1 MAQTVREQTMIRTR
15 GNRRQKVVATMA
27 IVALSL
33 ATTGVSTAGA
43 AAKTS
48 APGTSTGIGAV
59 AHAKSAVG
67 TYEWFLHGGDQ
78 GQITLNSDHS
88 WTAASLGDKGSWLVS
103 GSTVALSDVTGQ
115 GGTLMAKVQKHGL
128 STAKKPG
135 PYLFTGG
142 TSGTWYAVKL

>member
-1 MAQTVREQTMIRTR
+1 MAHTVREQTMVRTR
-15 GNRRQKVVATMA
+15 GNRRQKVLATMA

-43 AAKTS
+43 AGKAS
-48 APGTSTGIGAV
+48 ARGTSTGTGAV
-59 AHAKSAVG
+59 AHAKSADG
-67 TYEWFLHGGDQ
+67 TYEWFLNGGDE
-78 GQITLNSDHS
+78 GQITLNSDHT
-88 WTAASLGDKGSWLVS
+88 WTAASLGDHGSWLVS
-103 GSTVALSDVTGQ
+103 GSTIAVSDVTGA